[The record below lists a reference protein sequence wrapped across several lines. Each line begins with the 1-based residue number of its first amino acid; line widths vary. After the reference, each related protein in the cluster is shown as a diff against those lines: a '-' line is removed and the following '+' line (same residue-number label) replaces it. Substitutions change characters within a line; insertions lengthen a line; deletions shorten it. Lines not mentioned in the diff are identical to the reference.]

1 MRSSRLYTWKECE
14 VLKYLYAHSEPCH
27 QGYGITFR
35 IICHLFEKT
44 FYKVIQVLAEV
55 INIVSEIFDYRWV
68 LAGIM
73 SSVGNFEGCKHA
85 KVPYL
90 YTSIQHE
97 LCFIDF
103 DVKCKHGI
111 EFKQF
116 IDYETECST
125 WYEDQLGGH
134 TVREIRKFT
143 ALADTCH
150 QMFPVVQYDG
160 Y

>member
-1 MRSSRLYTWKECE
+1 MSKNRKD
-14 VLKYLYAHSEPCH
+14 
-27 QGYGITFR
+27 
-35 IICHLFEKT
+35 EKGQ
-44 FYKVIQVLAEV
+44 YNL
-55 INIVSEIFDYRWV
+55 FDYRWV

-73 SSVGNFEGCKHA
+73 SSVGKFEGCEHA

-111 EFKQF
+111 EFNQF
-116 IDYETECST
+116 IDYNTECST
-125 WYEDQLGGH
+125 WYEDQIGGH

>member
-1 MRSSRLYTWKECE
+1 
-14 VLKYLYAHSEPCH
+14 
-27 QGYGITFR
+27 
-35 IICHLFEKT
+35 
-44 FYKVIQVLAEV
+44 
-55 INIVSEIFDYRWV
+55 
-68 LAGIM
+68 M